1 MSALD
6 TLTFQQSQEEFQ
18 EKVAQMFTA
27 EGKVYK
33 DIITGSQ
40 RVIEAA
46 IERVTIEIGISYA
59 TFIFKFF
66 PRRTMPTFDRRRS
79 K

>member
-6 TLTFQQSQEEFQ
+6 TLTFQQPQEEFQ
-18 EKVAQMFTA
+18 EKVAQMFIA
-27 EGKVYK
+27 EGKLYK

-40 RVIEAA
+40 RVIESA
-46 IERVTIEIGISYA
+46 IERVTIEIGIR
-59 TFIFKFF
+59 TPHLFLNFF
-66 PRRTMPTFDRRRS
+66 HRTMPTVNRRGS

>member
-1 MSALD
+1 MSVLD

-18 EKVAQMFTA
+18 EKVAQMFIA
-27 EGKVYK
+27 EGKLYK

-40 RVIEAA
+40 RVIESA
-46 IERVTIEIGISYA
+46 IERVTIEIGIRTPHLFLNFSL
-59 TFIFKFF
+59 
-66 PRRTMPTFDRRRS
+66 RTMSTVNRGWT